1 MVNMVKLQKTLWLLL
16 LPASLMLILATGCSQ
31 NKNVESKATV
41 QPQREIRPIS
51 SGKFRSVVLADL
63 DNDGHI
69 DVVAGGLPPKSLSI
83 SYGDG
88 MGRLSE
94 PQYLPVQGEVQSVA
108 AADINGDGFKDII
121 LSVQKGST
129 GIKVW
134 QYQSIRKWV
143 RVAGPTAINQFQG
156 IVSEDVNRDGYMDI
170 IAANATPGNVAGIQV
185 WLGDGRGNWPAES
198 GPTKAGQY
206 MDVAVADFN
215 EDGVLDLVGTRWG
228 VHGSLRV
235 WLGDGSGNWSAL
247 KDLSSGSF
255 YGVNAGD
262 LNRDGHMDI
271 FTGTYRAGIQVFFG
285 NGDGHF
291 TRGRQPQATGS
302 FWDVITT
309 DLDSDGIPDLVAT
322 SNVSGGIRAW
332 QYIDQKTWKFIPG
345 RFPASGTY
353 YGMALADLNGDG
365 SEDICAASF
374 GEGIKFWH
382 GKSQAPFTSISESII
397 RSAAVV
403 AEVTASGIEENDVY
417 TTISGIPEYKIG
429 PGDLLE
435 ITIWQ
440 GREAKREE
448 VRVRPDGNISFGL
461 IDDLPVKGLT
471 PTQLD
476 KLLSEF
482 HKDYMKLPR
491 IDVAVKEFN
500 SKFVAITGA
509 VGTGL
514 RTSAAGVGS
523 GRYPLTGKV
532 RLLEMVSR
540 VGSPARDANLRD
552 VKLRRK
558 DGQSLTLNLYR
569 VIYQG
574 DSNQDIIL
582 NSGDYIF
589 FPTLVIDAN
598 RVYVFGEVANP
609 GVYKLPETNM
619 RLFDALS
626 EAGGPTV
633 FGERRSAKIVRGDP
647 THPEIIEVD
656 LKRLIEQGDQTQNV
670 LLVSGDLI
678 YVPRSVFG
686 DVNVFWQRVKPLFE
700 MVSAPAR
707 IVNEWDEALDTLGK

>member
-1 MVNMVKLQKTLWLLL
+1 MFRIEKRKWLLSL
-16 LPASLMLILATGCSQ
+16 LASLLLILSTGCSQ
-31 NKNVESKATV
+31 NKNVEPKTPV
-41 QPQREIRPIS
+41 QREREIRPVS
-51 SGKFRSVVLADL
+51 SGKFRSVALADL

-88 MGRLSE
+88 TGRLSE
-94 PQYLPVQGEVQSVA
+94 PQFLPVQGEVQSVT
-108 AADINGDGFKDII
+108 AADTNGDGFKDII

-134 QYQSIRKWV
+134 QYQSIRKWL
-143 RVAGPTAINQFQG
+143 RVPGPTAINQFQG
-156 IVSEDVNRDGYMDI
+156 IFSADVNSDGHMDI
-170 IAANATPGNVAGIQV
+170 IAANATPGSVAGIQV
-185 WLGDGRGNWPAES
+185 WLGDGRGNWPVES

-215 EDGVLDLVGTRWG
+215 EDGMLDLVGTGWG
-228 VHGSLRV
+228 VHGALRV
-235 WLGDGSGNWSAL
+235 WLGDGSGSWSAL
-247 KDLSSGSF
+247 EVLMQGSF
-255 YGVNAGD
+255 YGVNAVD
-262 LNRDGHMDI
+262 LNRDGHLDI
-271 FTGTYRAGIQVFFG
+271 MAATYRAGVQIFFG
-285 NGDGHF
+285 NGDGQF
-291 TRGRQPQATGS
+291 TRGLPPQTTGS

-309 DLDSDGIPDLVAT
+309 DLDSDGIADLLAT
-322 SNVSGGIRAW
+322 SNVSAGIRAW
-332 QYIDQKTWKFIPG
+332 KYIDQKSWQLIPG

-353 YGMALADLNGDG
+353 YEMALADLNGDG

-382 GKSQAPFTSISESII
+382 GKSQVPFTSISDSII
-397 RSAAVV
+397 RSAAADSQV
-403 AEVTASGIEENDVY
+403 AASAIDENDAY
-417 TTISGIPEYKIG
+417 TTISGFPEYKIG

-435 ITIWQ
+435 IAIWE

-448 VRVRPDGNISFGL
+448 VLVRPDGNISFGF
-461 IDDLPVKGLT
+461 IDDLQVNGLT

-476 KLLSEF
+476 KLLTEF
-482 HKDYMKLPR
+482 NKEYMKNPR
-491 IDVAVKEFN
+491 IDVVVKEYN

-509 VGTGL
+509 IGTGI

-532 RLLEMVSR
+532 RLLEMVARAGGPS
-540 VGSPARDANLRD
+540 RDANLRD

-558 DGQSLTLNLYR
+558 DGQSLTLNLFR

-574 DSNQDIIL
+574 DSSQDVIL
-582 NSGDYIF
+582 NPGDYIF
-589 FPTLVIDAN
+589 FPTLIIDAN

-619 RLFDALS
+619 RLFDAIS

-633 FGERRSAKIVRGDP
+633 FGDRRSAKIVRGDP

-670 LLVSGDLI
+670 LLASGDLI
-678 YVPRSVFG
+678 YVPRSAFG

-707 IVNEWDEALDTLGK
+707 VVNEWDEALDTLGK

>member
-1 MVNMVKLQKTLWLLL
+1 MVRIDKRKWMLLL
-16 LPASLMLILATGCSQ
+16 LASLILILSTGCSQ
-31 NKNVESKATV
+31 NKNVESKASV
-41 QPQREIRPIS
+41 QPEREFRPVS
-51 SGKFRSVVLADL
+51 SGKFRSVALADL

-83 SYGDG
+83 NYGDG
-88 MGRLSE
+88 LGRLSE
-94 PQYLPVQGEVQSVA
+94 PQFLPVQGEVQSVA
-108 AADINGDGFKDII
+108 AADTNGDGFKDII

-134 QYQSIRKWV
+134 QYQGIRKWI
-143 RVAGPTAINQFQG
+143 RVPGPTAINQFQG
-156 IVSEDVNRDGYMDI
+156 IVTADVNRDGHMDI

-185 WLGDGRGNWPAES
+185 WLGDGRGNWPVES

-215 EDGVLDLVGTRWG
+215 EDGVLDLVGTGWG

-247 KDLSSGSF
+247 KVLSSGSF

-271 FTGTYRAGIQVFFG
+271 MAGTYRAGIQVFFG
-285 NGDGHF
+285 NGDGRF

-309 DLDSDGIPDLVAT
+309 DLESDGITDLLAT

-332 QYIDQKTWKFIPG
+332 KYIDQKSWQFIPG
-345 RFPASGTY
+345 RFPALGTY
-353 YGMALADLNGDG
+353 YQMALADLNGDG

-374 GEGIKFWH
+374 GEGVKFWH
-382 GKSQAPFTSISESII
+382 GKSQVPFTSISESII
-397 RSAAVV
+397 RSAAADTEV
-403 AEVTASGIEENDVY
+403 ATSAIEENDAY
-417 TTISGIPEYKIG
+417 TSISGIPEYKIG
-429 PGDLLE
+429 PGDVLE
-435 ITIWQ
+435 ITLWQ
-440 GREAKREE
+440 GREAKREQ
-448 VRVRPDGNISFGL
+448 VLVRPDGNISFGFL
-461 IDDLPVKGLT
+461 DDLQVKGLT

-476 KLLSEF
+476 KLLTES
-482 HKDYMKLPR
+482 HKKYVKHPR
-491 IDVAVKEFN
+491 IDVVVKEYN

-509 VGTGL
+509 IGTGI
-514 RTSAAGVGS
+514 RTSEAGIGS

-532 RLLEMVSR
+532 RLLEMVAR
-540 VGSPARDANLRD
+540 AGGPARDANLRD

-558 DGQSLTLNLYR
+558 DGQALTLNLFR

-574 DSNQDIIL
+574 DGSQDIIL
-582 NSGDYIF
+582 NPGDYIF
-589 FPTLVIDAN
+589 FPTLIIDAN

-619 RLFDALS
+619 RLFDAIS

-678 YVPRSVFG
+678 YVPRSAFG

-700 MVSAPAR
+700 MVIAPAR
-707 IVNEWDEALDTLGK
+707 IVNEWDDALDTLGK